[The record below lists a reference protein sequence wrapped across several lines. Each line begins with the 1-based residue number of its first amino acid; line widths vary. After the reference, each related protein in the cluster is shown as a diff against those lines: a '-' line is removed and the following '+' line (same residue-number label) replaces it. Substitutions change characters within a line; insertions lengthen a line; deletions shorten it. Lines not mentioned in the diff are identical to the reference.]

1 MDVLASCSRYIN
13 ESAVASY
20 PVNCEHF
27 PVTLSSIMSETVI
40 RKLNSAITIFSI
52 PFSRM
57 GLPIGNRST
66 GIKLKNND
74 VFVLVSSPPD
84 EPTKEALNEMGRVA

>member
-1 MDVLASCSRYIN
+1 MYIIDQSDQHTN
-13 ESAVASY
+13 PS
-20 PVNCEHF
+20 PGLTIHQFCN
-27 PVTLSSIMSETVI
+27 MSETVI

-84 EPTKEALNEMGRVA
+84 EPTKKTLDEMGRVA